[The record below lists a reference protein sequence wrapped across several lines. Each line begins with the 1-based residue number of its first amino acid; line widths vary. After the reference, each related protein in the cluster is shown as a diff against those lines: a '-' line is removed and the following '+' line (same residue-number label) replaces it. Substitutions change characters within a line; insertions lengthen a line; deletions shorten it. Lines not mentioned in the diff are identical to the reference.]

1 MILNECGVRVNDS
14 LKELKPQGTID
25 YPCNAYS
32 SFHSCHQEDDIPWH
46 WHEEL
51 EIIYIRKGQM
61 EIMVPSKSLTV
72 NEGEMIVINSNVLHY
87 GKSIADT
94 QINSFVFSTS
104 LISGGENYIFYKKYI
119 KPLLSLNKFDFFN
132 IKKEDNQDMI
142 ELFLR
147 AFKVTDIEEIG
158 YEFIVRENLSKIVMY
173 LYKELFDNDT
183 SFKNE
188 DNLENKRVKQM
199 LKYIHKNY
207 DGNISL
213 HDIAESANISER
225 ECLRCFKKTI
235 QLSPI
240 QYLLKYRIMQ
250 GASLLLNDGGKT
262 ISQIANL
269 CGFNSA
275 SNFSKTFRKLYD
287 LSPKEYR
294 NHSR

>member
-25 YPCNAYS
+25 HPCNAYS

-51 EIIYIRKGQM
+51 EIIYIRTGQM

-94 QINSFVFSTS
+94 QINSFVFSAS

-147 AFKVTDIEEIG
+147 AFKATDIEEIG

-199 LKYIHKNY
+199 LKYIHENY

>member
-51 EIIYIRKGQM
+51 EIIYIRTGQM

-147 AFKVTDIEEIG
+147 AFKATDIEEIG

-199 LKYIHKNY
+199 LKYIHENY
-207 DGNISL
+207 DSNISL

-275 SNFSKTFRKLYD
+275 SNFSKTFRKLYN